1 VATKQTRVTPAGG
14 DTTRTKARQ
23 RSKPP
28 RTRGRKTRWLR
39 IGLPLAV
46 LGLVAFLYWQPLSS
60 YRQTRDE
67 LAQRQREVTELR
79 AEKKLLEQRVE
90 QSTSLVVLAQ
100 QARRTGLVRPGEQLF
115 IVKGIPAWRR
125 ARAATAP

>member
-1 VATKQTRVTPAGG
+1 
-14 DTTRTKARQ
+14 
-23 RSKPP
+23 
-28 RTRGRKTRWLR
+28 
-39 IGLPLAV
+39 LPLAV
-46 LGLVAFLYWQPLSS
+46 LGLVAFLYWQPLAS

-67 LAQRQREVTELR
+67 LAQRQREVAELR
-79 AEKKLLEQRVE
+79 AEKRLLEGRVE

-125 ARAATAP
+125 ARAASVR